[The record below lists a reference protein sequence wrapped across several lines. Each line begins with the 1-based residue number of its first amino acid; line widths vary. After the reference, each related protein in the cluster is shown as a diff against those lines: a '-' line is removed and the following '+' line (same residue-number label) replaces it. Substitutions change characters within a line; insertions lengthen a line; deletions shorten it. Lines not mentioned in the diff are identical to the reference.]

1 MPKYKPF
8 PDTTQTSD
16 QLLILT
22 GREGNITYASSGFCQ
37 LCGFTEAQL
46 KEQSFNKLK
55 HPNMPKTPLNDL
67 WKTLGR
73 NESWMGM
80 IRNQT
85 ANGQDLWLD
94 AFVTPITDNTGQ
106 VVEYQALYRI
116 PDTLTIKRTNE
127 VYQARSR
134 NKQPSR
140 LRVPQLPPATI
151 QALAAMVAFLPMLL
165 AGIFLSPAAVIV
177 SFFIG
182 SAILF
187 AALFFINRPLVKLAA
202 YSRKLVHHPI
212 KQLVYTGN
220 PGLTGQIDLAL
231 RLAQIRLEVMIAR
244 VSDSGQQTE
253 HSVMQANTLLQR
265 GTQASKEQQ
274 IALSAVA
281 ASVEEFSATI
291 KEVSENTQQAAT
303 LSNQNR
309 EAGDE
314 ATRYANAAQ
323 QSIEK
328 LAQELEHSTE
338 VVQSLDQSSQSI
350 GRILDVIIG
359 IAEQTNLLALNAAI
373 EAARAGESGRGFA
386 VVADEVRS
394 LARRTQKSTDEIRE
408 MITTLQDGSRAVVQ
422 SIETGKTQ
430 SNESVEQVLS
440 SVEALRSVVAGLND
454 NDGLNQQIAA
464 ATEQQSQTVQQIS
477 KEISDIHRL
486 ATDTSQTLSATMS
499 AGESVGYHATR
510 QKYLIKHLAPGNR
523 I

>member
-1 MPKYKPF
+1 MSKYEPL
-8 PDTTQTSD
+8 PDNTQTSE
-16 QLLILT
+16 QLLVLT
-22 GREGNITYASSGFCQ
+22 DREGRITYASSGFCQ

-46 KEQSFNKLK
+46 KEQSFNCLK
-55 HPNMPKTPLNDL
+55 HPDMPKGPLNDL

-73 NESWMGM
+73 NESWMGI

-85 ANGQDLWLD
+85 ARGQDLWLD

-134 NKQPSR
+134 GKQPAR
-140 LRVPQLPPATI
+140 LRMSQLPPATL
-151 QALAAMVAFLPMLL
+151 QVLAAVVAFSPALLAGVFLSPAVAMVAF
-165 AGIFLSPAAVIV
+165 VV
-177 SFFIG
+177 G
-182 SAILF
+182 SAVLYT
-187 AALFFINRPLVKLAA
+187 ALYLINRPLVKLAA
-202 YSRKLVHHPI
+202 YSRQMVHHPI

-220 PGLTGQIDLAL
+220 PGLSGQIELAL
-231 RLAQIRLEVMIAR
+231 RLTQVRLDVMIAR

-253 HSVMQANTLLQR
+253 HFVMQANTLLQR
-265 GTQASKEQQ
+265 GTQASEEQQ
-274 IALSAVA
+274 TALSTVA
-281 ASVEEFSATI
+281 ASIEEFSATI

-309 EAGDE
+309 EAGDD

-323 QSIEK
+323 QSIEQ
-328 LAQELEHSTE
+328 LAQELDHSTE
-338 VVQSLDQSSQSI
+338 VVQNLDQSSQSI

-394 LARRTQKSTDEIRE
+394 LARRTQESTDEIRE

-422 SIETGKTQ
+422 SIETGKAQ
-430 SNESVEQVLS
+430 SSQSVEQVLAS
-440 SVEALRSVVAGLND
+440 TEALRSVVAGLND

-477 KEISDIHRL
+477 EEISDIHRL
-486 ATDTSQTLSATMS
+486 ATDTSQTLAATVN

-510 QKYLIKHLAPGNR
+510 QKYLIKHLAPDTR
-523 I
+523 A